1 MAKRPKSGAVAT
13 VNKQKVVIDN
23 LNVMGYKLMLTH
35 KYNDLQKPFKIYQ
48 MKDSS
53 DFKPFEQSA
62 FDLMPQGA
70 QFKFKNYLFGD
81 YQGENELGV
90 PNGEGHIV
98 FEQKQVSSEL
108 LPNQIRKQ
116 FKGTLS
122 KGML

>member
-1 MAKRPKSGAVAT
+1 
-13 VNKQKVVIDN
+13 
-23 LNVMGYKLMLTH
+23 
-35 KYNDLQKPFKIYQ
+35 
-48 MKDSS
+48 
-53 DFKPFEQSA
+53 
-62 FDLMPQGA
+62 MPQGA
-70 QFKFKNYLFGD
+70 QSKFKNYLFGD